1 LSVATQLHVP
11 EFRNNRVG
19 NVFKERNIYYWQ
31 NSKPRE
37 EVFIFVVLR
46 YVTSKAD
53 TFVMVKEIL
62 ELSKNNADQK
72 VTELWEISV
81 KTCGSV
87 RQIRVNKWPY
97 CMLAR

>member
-1 LSVATQLHVP
+1 MSLRNAT
-11 EFRNNRVG
+11 FIIA
-19 NVFKERNIYYWQ
+19 KYK
-31 NSKPRE
+31 SRE

-46 YVTSKAD
+46 YVTSKPD

-72 VTELWEISV
+72 VTELCEITV

-87 RQIRVNKWPY
+87 RQVRVNKWPY
-97 CMLAR
+97 CMLDR